1 MKDHFEL
8 ARSVLEDTISL
19 RRWLHKYPE
28 LSGKEQRTCALIR
41 NHLDSLGI
49 SYQVAENGGITA
61 CIGKGD
67 RAVGLR
73 GDIDALPIQEKT
85 MLPYASENPGVM
97 HACGHDIHTAIL
109 LGAAKL
115 FKAQE
120 KELPCAV
127 KLFFQPAEE
136 TIGGAKIMINEG
148 CMENP
153 TVDAVLGLH
162 VDPTIPVG
170 SASFLPGKTN
180 AAVIELGITVRGKA
194 CHGAHPEQG
203 VDAIVAAAHL
213 ITALQTVDSRVTA
226 PTTPVVVTI
235 GSINGGKASNVV
247 AGEVNMTGTV
257 RVLDMEIADFVK
269 DKIRRI
275 AASVAAAWDAEV
287 EVTLRD
293 DYPALINDPAMTRL
307 MADVAGKLLG
317 EENVIH
323 CDTPSMG
330 ADDFAYFSSAAKG
343 CYFNIGT
350 AEPGAPLQ
358 SLHSDTFAPH
368 EDSILTGLALVSAGL
383 WKLMEN
389 MA

>member
-1 MKDHFEL
+1 M
-8 ARSVLEDTISL
+8 
-19 RRWLHKYPE
+19 
-28 LSGKEQRTCALIR
+28 
-41 NHLDSLGI
+41 
-49 SYQVAENGGITA
+49 
-61 CIGKGD
+61 
-67 RAVGLR
+67 
-73 GDIDALPIQEKT
+73 
-85 MLPYASENPGVM
+85 
-97 HACGHDIHTAIL
+97 
-109 LGAAKL
+109 
-115 FKAQE
+115 
-120 KELPCAV
+120 
-127 KLFFQPAEE
+127 
-136 TIGGAKIMINEG
+136 
-148 CMENP
+148 
-153 TVDAVLGLH
+153 
-162 VDPTIPVG
+162 
-170 SASFLPGKTN
+170 
-180 AAVIELGITVRGKA
+180 
-194 CHGAHPEQG
+194 
-203 VDAIVAAAHL
+203 
-213 ITALQTVDSRVTA
+213 
-226 PTTPVVVTI
+226 VTI